1 LVSIICCT
9 MRPYY
14 MENIFDNYDRQ
25 EYEDKQLIVILNRDD
40 MDIQQWRAKAREYK
54 NVKIYRVSEKHRL
67 GKCLNYGI
75 RKAKYDI
82 LAKFDD
88 DDYYAPHYL
97 TEAMEALSNK
107 RVSVVGKYTSFVYF
121 EEKNAL
127 MLYRKGGEKKYRRKV
142 KGGTLV
148 FRRSVWEKVKFDED
162 RANGCDVKFLR
173 TCKNKRI
180 RVYSVS
186 RYNYVC
192 VRRKDISTHTQ
203 KTGTKKYMR
212 RCEMIC
218 RTRDYIPHISK
229 KLD

>member
-1 LVSIICCT
+1 

-14 MENIFDNYDRQ
+14 MENIFNNYDRQ

-75 RKAKYDI
+75 RKAKYDV

-121 EEKNAL
+121 EEKTRL
-127 MLYRKGGEKKYRRKV
+127 CYIGKGA
-142 KGGTLV
+142 
-148 FRRSVWEKVKFDED
+148 RRSIAE
-162 RANGCDVKFLR
+162 RLR
-173 TCKNKRI
+173 EER
-180 RVYSVS
+180 
-186 RYNYVC
+186 
-192 VRRKDISTHTQ
+192 
-203 KTGTKKYMR
+203 
-212 RCEMIC
+212 
-218 RTRDYIPHISK
+218 
-229 KLD
+229 